1 MNFTR
6 LSLIAAI
13 IFATPLAP
21 RPVAAQDLAAAAA
34 LVEKRFKQLDLD
46 GDGKL
51 SVEEAKPV
59 ELWLKGADANH
70 DGFVTLDEVRT
81 HLRNQ
86 IATLVEARQGI
97 QSADAAQVAEQA
109 PPPFEPA
116 ASPREEPA
124 RLNPHACGIGTL
136 IPDATLTGLDGAS
149 LSLAKLTG
157 GKPAVIAL
165 VSTSCPVSKRYAP
178 VLAKFESDY
187 RAKGVSFILVAQNPT
202 DSVEDLR
209 TAMKAAGITAPCV
222 RDPQQ
227 TLLKALGAR
236 SATDAFV
243 IDQARTLVYRGAID
257 DQYGLGYSLDA
268 PRHRYLANAL
278 VSLLS
283 GRSSEIAA
291 TEAPGCALDLS
302 EVKSLASD
310 ATYHNRISRLVQANC
325 LECHRTGGIAPFAM
339 ETYEQVTAKSGMIR
353 KMVSRGLM
361 PPWFAAP
368 TAAGQ
373 HSPWGNDR
381 SLAERDRAELL
392 AWLDAGKPLGN
403 PADAPLARSFPKE
416 WEIGTPDA
424 IVQLPNPIEIKA
436 TGTMPY
442 QVVTVESGLTEDKWV
457 RGFEIR
463 PTAREVVHHVLVF
476 VQEPGKIGGRARSGG
491 EEDENGGFF
500 AAYVPGNNH
509 NVLPDGFAK
518 HLPAGAKIRFQIHY
532 TPNGT
537 ATRDQLKLGLI
548 FAKEAPE
555 HTVRVA
561 GIGNHRLNI
570 PPGAAHHPESAV
582 IPLPADVKI
591 LGFTP
596 HMHLRGAAFR
606 YEAILADGTVRTL
619 LDIPHYDFNW
629 QLNYRYAEP
638 IALARGG
645 KIRATGWFDNSTG
658 NPANPD
664 PTKTVHWGPQTYDEM
679 MLGYV
684 EYYLPDEKPAAKTA
698 AR

>member
-1 MNFTR
+1 
-6 LSLIAAI
+6 
-13 IFATPLAP
+13 
-21 RPVAAQDLAAAAA
+21 
-34 LVEKRFKQLDLD
+34 
-46 GDGKL
+46 
-51 SVEEAKPV
+51 
-59 ELWLKGADANH
+59 
-70 DGFVTLDEVRT
+70 
-81 HLRNQ
+81 
-86 IATLVEARQGI
+86 
-97 QSADAAQVAEQA
+97 
-109 PPPFEPA
+109 
-116 ASPREEPA
+116 
-124 RLNPHACGIGTL
+124 
-136 IPDATLTGLDGAS
+136 
-149 LSLAKLTG
+149 
-157 GKPAVIAL
+157 
-165 VSTSCPVSKRYAP
+165 
-178 VLAKFESDY
+178 
-187 RAKGVSFILVAQNPT
+187 
-202 DSVEDLR
+202 
-209 TAMKAAGITAPCV
+209 
-222 RDPQQ
+222 
-227 TLLKALGAR
+227 
-236 SATDAFV
+236 
-243 IDQARTLVYRGAID
+243 
-257 DQYGLGYSLDA
+257 
-268 PRHRYLANAL
+268 
-278 VSLLS
+278 
-283 GRSSEIAA
+283 
-291 TEAPGCALDLS
+291 
-302 EVKSLASD
+302 
-310 ATYHNRISRLVQANC
+310 
-325 LECHRTGGIAPFAM
+325 
-339 ETYEQVTAKSGMIR
+339 
-353 KMVSRGLM
+353 M